1 MDESVAKELVG
12 HAHSSTT
19 DRFYNLIDHDQMKK
33 ELKKYLRIDELPFD
47 YVKDRI
53 DQMIA
58 QIDKSKLS
66 SH

>member
-1 MDESVAKELVG
+1 MDESVVKELVG

-33 ELKKYLRIDELPFD
+33 ELTKYLRVDDLPFD
-47 YVKDRI
+47 KVKDRI

-58 QIDKSKLS
+58 KLIRGNC
-66 SH
+66 